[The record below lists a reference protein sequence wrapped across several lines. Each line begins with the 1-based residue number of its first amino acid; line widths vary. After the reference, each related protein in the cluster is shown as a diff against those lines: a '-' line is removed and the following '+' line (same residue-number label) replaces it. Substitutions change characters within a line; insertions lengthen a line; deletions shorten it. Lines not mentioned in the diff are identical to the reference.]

1 MQFAYF
7 VCYFV
12 FLHSLALFPS
22 PTMRNQMYY
31 MLWASASVHEASVQR
46 PHQYLS
52 PFTIPNA
59 SSSSTRALAL
69 AEKRAGWEYGPSIAG
84 NTAFYPAGSLGGPV
98 AKEMADR
105 FSDFQD
111 TVYANVINDSRIAA
125 ASIVAVR
132 DPSTPSVQS
141 SQLTDARRTG

>member
-1 MQFAYF
+1 
-7 VCYFV
+7 
-12 FLHSLALFPS
+12 
-22 PTMRNQMYY
+22 MYY

>member
-1 MQFAYF
+1 MPCLLFRPSTQPYPILFAK
-7 VCYFV
+7 
-12 FLHSLALFPS
+12 
-22 PTMRNQMYY
+22 MRNQIYF
-31 MLWASASVHEASVQR
+31 MLYASTPVHEASVQR
-46 PHQYLS
+46 PHQNLS

-59 SSSSTRALAL
+59 SSSNTRALTL

-84 NTAFYPAGSLGGPV
+84 NTAFYPAGSLGGPA

-132 DPSTPSVQS
+132 KPSTPSVQF
-141 SQLTDARRTG
+141 SQLTYARRAG